1 MNPLTKFLLAHF
13 RYLFFART
21 MSLTLEYS
29 SKTKDYENVGKRP
42 LANANENQKKRV
54 KLDPGI
60 KVELPDEM
68 WMKIMGYLD
77 YMDLFQNISLICKH
91 FYNIHRS
98 SAKYLEVKRLE
109 RRQHFLTAIKV
120 LSDCKS
126 LKTLRIEVKSFNMS
140 YMDAIIKQALISCQ
154 NVKTLKVFSDQDRY
168 LNDKFRTKPC
178 LSMKTIGTLG
188 KKLEHLV
195 LHDIQIEETDFL
207 SNLIELKSLGLTSL
221 TQRPEEILS
230 LSKFWPKLEAINF
243 VDFPMSV
250 GEELISFLAAELN
263 SFFSKKAP
271 KQKEL
276 SLMTYYE
283 RFLHHCSSSF
293 YDIEKLT
300 AHGAFLT
307 EKGLQYISN
316 MPNLKS
322 IVLHDINSSVTFL
335 DPYIIK
341 HGEALKSFFKNMN
354 GKNLHCLVLSD
365 CKGFDVSAFEE
376 LSKQHYPELE
386 ALYISQLS
394 NIENPEAIIKKLV
407 QNCPKLNHIHLK
419 GGFSNISNQFLLDL
433 LKDFNVRITIEG
445 KVLSSGKKYISKK
458 KFFEAYLKKHDFQSY
473 EKYKQMELQSKW
485 LAK

>member
-1 MNPLTKFLLAHF
+1 M
-13 RYLFFART
+13 R
-21 MSLTLEYS
+21 
-29 SKTKDYENVGKRP
+29 
-42 LANANENQKKRV
+42 
-54 KLDPGI
+54 
-60 KVELPDEM
+60 
-68 WMKIMGYLD
+68 
-77 YMDLFQNISLICKH
+77 
-91 FYNIHRS
+91 
-98 SAKYLEVKRLE
+98 KYLEVKDLE
-109 RRQHFLTAIKV
+109 RRQHFLTAMKV
-120 LSDCKS
+120 LLDCKS

-140 YMDAIIKQALISCQ
+140 YMDAIIKQALILCQ
-154 NVKTLKVFSDQDRY
+154 NLRTLKVFSDQNGKY

-322 IVLHDINSSVTFL
+322 IVLHDINSRVTYL

-354 GKNLHCLVLSD
+354 GKNLQCLVLSD

-458 KFFEAYLKKHDFQSY
+458 KSFEYYMKKHDFQLY
-473 EKYKQMELQSKW
+473 EKYKEMEQQSKW
-485 LAK
+485 LAM